1 MSTSAARPRRAPPS
15 ICHPTLARYLCRYRD
30 MPTLPSPDCSR
41 SAPAN
46 RHSVLWQLAIFAFV
60 LGVAFGS
67 PACSTSTLP
76 AAAPC
81 LPEPLQVNPAEI
93 VAGSSVTVSSA
104 PFKCHGSYHPGA
116 TYQLTLGLIGRSA
129 PIDLGSYP
137 VNTDGSFRALV
148 KIPATASPGDAGIIV
163 HGSPFDQ
170 CDAIGQSTSAP
181 ALAGVGGAR
190 RANDRVTLSCAGYTV
205 PLTILPANT

>member
-1 MSTSAARPRRAPPS
+1 VRT
-15 ICHPTLARYLCRYRD
+15 I
-30 MPTLPSPDCSR
+30 PSPGCLR

-46 RHSVLWQLAIFAFV
+46 RHLVLWCVTIFAS
-60 LGVAFGS
+60 LLAVAFGTV
-67 PACSTSTLP
+67 ACSTATLP
-76 AAAPC
+76 AAPAC
-81 LPEPLQVNPAEI
+81 LPEPLQVDPAEV
-93 VAGSSVTVSSA
+93 VAGSSVTLSSA
-104 PFKCHGSYHPGA
+104 PFKCHGSYQPGA

-148 KIPATASPGDAGIIV
+148 KILATASPGDAGIIV

-170 CDAIGQSTSAP
+170 CELVGQSMSAP
-181 ALAGVGGAR
+181 ALADVGGAR

-205 PLTILPANT
+205 PVTILPPKT